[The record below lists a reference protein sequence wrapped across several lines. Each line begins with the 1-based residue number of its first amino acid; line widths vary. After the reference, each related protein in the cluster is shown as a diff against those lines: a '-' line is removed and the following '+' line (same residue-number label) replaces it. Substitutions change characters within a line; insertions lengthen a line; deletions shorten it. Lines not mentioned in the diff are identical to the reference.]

1 MTVTV
6 IPNLNKPQN
15 EALYQAVCARLTAL
29 GATVRAVSVPQGL
42 PTARDLIAAMQGSDA
57 AVAIGGDG
65 TIMHVA
71 KAAAQTSCPVLGIN
85 GGRLGFLAGAEP
97 EELDGLSALLS
108 GDYTVEERDL
118 LEVTIHTDGEQTT
131 RLAMNEAV
139 LARGSM
145 SRLVDIV
152 VTADGRALMTCR
164 GDGIIV
170 ATPTGSTAYSL
181 SAGGPVIDP
190 AVECLLL
197 TPVCPHSL
205 DSRSRVLPM
214 GVTLTLRATAAE
226 GDTAFVTVDGEEN
239 IPVPEDGLVTVR
251 RATLRARLVRL
262 TDGTFYDELQHK
274 LFHRR

>member
-1 MTVTV
+1 MIVTV
-6 IPNLNKPQN
+6 IPNLNKPKN
-15 EALYQAVCARLTAL
+15 EALYQGVCARLTAL
-29 GATVRAVSVPQGL
+29 GATVRGVSIAQGL
-42 PTARDLIAAMQGSDA
+42 PTARDLTEALKGSDA

-71 KAAAQTSCPVLGIN
+71 KAAARTSCPVLGIN

-97 EELDGLSALLS
+97 EELDCLSALLS
-108 GDYTVEERDL
+108 GEYSVEERDL
-118 LEVTIHTDGEQTT
+118 LEVTVHTAEGQTA

-145 SRLVDIV
+145 SRLVDIA
-152 VTADGRALMTCR
+152 VTADDRALMTCR

-190 AVECLLL
+190 AVECVLL

-239 IPVPEDGLVTVR
+239 IPVPEDGFVTVR
-251 RATLRARLVRL
+251 RAALRARLVRL

>member
-6 IPNLNKPQN
+6 IPNLNKSQN
-15 EALYQAVCARLTAL
+15 DALYRAVCARLTAL
-29 GATVRAVSVPQGL
+29 GATVRPVTATQGL
-42 PTARDLIAAMQGSDA
+42 PTTRDLTEALRGSDA
-57 AVAIGGDG
+57 AVAVGGDG

-71 KAAAQTSCPVLGIN
+71 KAAAQVSCPVLGIN

-97 EELDGLSALLS
+97 EELDCLRALLS

-118 LEVTIHTDGEQTT
+118 LEVTVHTEGGQTAC
-131 RLAMNEAV
+131 LAMNEAV

-145 SRLVDIV
+145 SRLVDIT
-152 VTADGRALMTCR
+152 VTADGRSLMTCR

-190 AVECLLL
+190 MVECLLL

-239 IPVPEDGLVTVR
+239 IPVPNDGFVTVR
-251 RATLRARLVRL
+251 RAALRAGLIRL